1 MTSEIQN
8 PDWSTNLQQK
18 EEEYTDFY
26 QHDVEEIKAFFFF
39 VNKDNIIDKITEEIV
54 ALEETNLLKK
64 EQIIALIHNNMLQSD
79 IRYNVD
85 SILKYNITLAPLEI
99 KNFINTNDSPEYLN
113 VVESIDDLYFEK
125 TITSFY
131 DLNSLFIIFRETQ
144 KKLKSS
150 NTKKLSIK
158 HRDRKTRKRV

>member
-8 PDWSTNLQQK
+8 PDWSSNLQQK

-26 QHDVEEIKAFFFF
+26 QHDVEEIKVFFFF
-39 VNKDNIIDKITEEIV
+39 VNKENVIDKITEEIV
-54 ALEETNLLKK
+54 ALEETNILKK
-64 EQIIALIHNNMLQSD
+64 EQIIELIHNNVQQSG

-99 KNFINTNDSPEYLN
+99 KNFINTNDSPEYLK

-131 DLNSLFIIFRETQ
+131 DLNSLIIIFRETQ
-144 KKLKSS
+144 KKVKTS

-158 HRDRKTRKRV
+158 HRERKTRKRV

>member
-64 EQIIALIHNNMLQSD
+64 EQIIALIHNNMQQSD

-144 KKLKSS
+144 KKIEKQLY
-150 NTKKLSIK
+150 KKIIY
-158 HRDRKTRKRV
+158 

>member
-8 PDWSTNLQQK
+8 PDWSSNLQQK

-26 QHDVEEIKAFFFF
+26 QHDVEEIKVFFFF
-39 VNKDNIIDKITEEIV
+39 VNKENVIDKITEEIV
-54 ALEETNLLKK
+54 ALEETNILKK
-64 EQIIALIHNNMLQSD
+64 EQIIELIHNNMQQSG

-99 KNFINTNDSPEYLN
+99 TNFINTNDTPEYLN

-131 DLNSLFIIFRETQ
+131 DLNSLIIIFRETQ
-144 KKLKSS
+144 KKVKTS

-158 HRDRKTRKRV
+158 HRERKTRKRV

>member
-8 PDWSTNLQQK
+8 PDWSSNLQQK

-26 QHDVEEIKAFFFF
+26 QHDVEEIKVFFFF
-39 VNKDNIIDKITEEIV
+39 VNKENVIDKITEEIV
-54 ALEETNLLKK
+54 ALEETNILKK
-64 EQIIALIHNNMLQSD
+64 EQIIELIHNNMQQSG

-99 KNFINTNDSPEYLN
+99 TNFINTNDTPEYLN

-125 TITSFY
+125 TITSCVFPMY
-131 DLNSLFIIFRETQ
+131 FTDL
-144 KKLKSS
+144 
-150 NTKKLSIK
+150 
-158 HRDRKTRKRV
+158 

>member
-1 MTSEIQN
+1 MQN
-8 PDWSTNLQQK
+8 PDWSSNLQQK

-26 QHDVEEIKAFFFF
+26 QHDVEEIKVFFFF
-39 VNKDNIIDKITEEIV
+39 VNKENVIDKITEEIV
-54 ALEETNLLKK
+54 ALEETNILKK
-64 EQIIALIHNNMLQSD
+64 EQIIELIHNNMQQSG

-99 KNFINTNDSPEYLN
+99 TNFINTNDTPEYLN

-131 DLNSLFIIFRETQ
+131 DLNSLIIIFRETQ
-144 KKLKSS
+144 KKVKTS

-158 HRDRKTRKRV
+158 HRERKTRKRV

>member
-8 PDWSTNLQQK
+8 PDWSSNLQQK

-26 QHDVEEIKAFFFF
+26 QHDVEEIKVFFFF
-39 VNKDNIIDKITEEIV
+39 VNKENIIDKITEEIV
-54 ALEETNLLKK
+54 ALEETNILKK
-64 EQIIALIHNNMLQSD
+64 EQIIELIHNNMQQSG

-99 KNFINTNDSPEYLN
+99 TNFINTNDTPEYLN

-131 DLNSLFIIFRETQ
+131 DLNSLIIIFRETQ
-144 KKLKSS
+144 KKVKTS

-158 HRDRKTRKRV
+158 HRERKTRKRV